1 MGVHHKIIYLGMPPP
16 RPGIHDASSSVSAVL
31 TLNLN
36 LSPSI
41 IDAAIHAVVAASSSL
56 HVSQIHD
63 AEPLIVGA
71 PSIKEGSMGPE
82 PLLHQMA
89 LLLLSEPQAMMS
101 LQALSVFI
109 G

>member
-1 MGVHHKIIYLGMPPP
+1 MI
-16 RPGIHDASSSVSAVL
+16 SAV
-31 TLNLN
+31 
-36 LSPSI
+36 
-41 IDAAIHAVVAASSSL
+41 ASSSL

-63 AEPLIVGA
+63 AEPQILISA
-71 PSIKEGSMGPE
+71 TSIGEGSMGPE